1 MTESVSNAERN
12 GTRGIGAGDIVV
24 YVGALL
30 VFVMMILQLVRISD
44 ITRAGATWLVISVV
58 ILMGLSLFTAVAQW
72 LSLKKDSWL
81 MLPYA
86 FATLVGVM
94 FLGRISTVTM
104 MPGADFFIL
113 LGAACCAAGTWM
125 TKQNICVFSGS
136 LIPSGGV
143 EGQLAK
149 LKQMKEAD
157 LISEEE
163 YNSKR
168 QELIGKL

>member
-1 MTESVSNAERN
+1 MTESVNNAERD
-12 GTRGIGAGDIVV
+12 GAREIGAGDIVV

-30 VFVMMILQLVRISD
+30 TFVMMILQLVQGGR
-44 ITRAGATWLVISVV
+44 GATWLVISIV
-58 ILMGLSLFTAVAQW
+58 ILMGLSLFVAVAQW

-81 MLPYA
+81 MVPYA
-86 FATLVGVM
+86 FAALVGVM
-94 FLGRISTVTM
+94 FLGGISTVRVVA
-104 MPGADFFIL
+104 GADFFIL

-136 LIPSGGV
+136 LIPSGGGV